1 MQATFALHGEQ
12 GIAATTMKQIAAR
25 AGVSVGSVYHHFP
38 TYDDAINA
46 CGAHAFARFPLPT
59 PIIFEGAG
67 SRAERVRRLA
77 RAMFRLFANLPF
89 HSVIADQ
96 EKLPVLKGYVTQ
108 EQAARLELA
117 AAAAGDPDAARTLAA
132 LVDSATYDAFTR
144 LGFTPDAAADQAA
157 AVANAWLDSQQET
170 R

>member
-1 MQATFALHGEQ
+1 M
-12 GIAATTMKQIAAR
+12 
-25 AGVSVGSVYHHFP
+25 
-38 TYDDAINA
+38 
-46 CGAHAFARFPLPT
+46 
-59 PIIFEGAG
+59 
-67 SRAERVRRLA
+67 
-77 RAMFRLFANLPF
+77 
-89 HSVIADQ
+89 
-96 EKLPVLKGYVTQ
+96 TQ